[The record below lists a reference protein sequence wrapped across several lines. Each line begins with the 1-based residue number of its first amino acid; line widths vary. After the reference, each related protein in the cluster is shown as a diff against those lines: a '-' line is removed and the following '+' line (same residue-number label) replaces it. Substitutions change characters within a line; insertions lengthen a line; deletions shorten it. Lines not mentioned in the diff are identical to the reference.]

1 MVLAESFLDL
11 WLAQY
16 VFHLGLAETQT
27 LIFLMLVLPGKATVY
42 VVREQD
48 RLWRS
53 RPSAWLLAATTFDVV
68 VVSLLA
74 WRGSS

>member
-1 MVLAESFLDL
+1 
-11 WLAQY
+11 
-16 VFHLGLAETQT
+16 
-27 LIFLMLVLPGKATVY
+27 MLVLPGKATVY